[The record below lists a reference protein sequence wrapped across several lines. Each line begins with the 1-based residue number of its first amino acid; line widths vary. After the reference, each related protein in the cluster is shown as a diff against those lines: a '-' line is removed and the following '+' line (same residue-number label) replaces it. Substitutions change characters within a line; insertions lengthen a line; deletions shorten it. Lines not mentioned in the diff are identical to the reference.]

1 MVITAASPAELI
13 ALTAAPG
20 PPQTCPHHCGEGEQ
34 RQKKGSAFL
43 HRVCAFLSSCM
54 EIIPIGG
61 NCFPDKKE
69 GAAGVPWVR
78 GFGGSQGQDHVLGGQ
93 EERGQVPTSGS
104 SLPTRDTSCYWNE
117 TSCPAVPPHLP
128 LALSSPVLHGSWTRA
143 VGSARICQRM
153 PTSAGGQSPHC
164 CPLCCLSCRTP
175 TPARLGAAGH

>member
-61 NCFPDKKE
+61 NCFPDKRE
-69 GAAGVPWVR
+69 GAGGGTVGE
-78 GFGGSQGQDHVLGGQ
+78 GFWGLSRV
-93 EERGQVPTSGS
+93 GS
-104 SLPTRDTSCYWNE
+104 S
-117 TSCPAVPPHLP
+117 
-128 LALSSPVLHGSWTRA
+128 SW
-143 VGSARICQRM
+143 G
-153 PTSAGGQSPHC
+153 AGGERSGPYFSSQSTHK
-164 CPLCCLSCRTP
+164 
-175 TPARLGAAGH
+175 GHIVLLE